1 MKYCQKCGAEL
12 KDEDVFCPKCGHN
25 TNESVKAEVVDKP
38 AKKRDDSLMVV
49 AEVFCIICTVL
60 AGFAIIP
67 LCWMILISRRR
78 KRIICMNNFCLE
90 IKHIDNKTGA
100 IYGILHTPHGDC
112 EVPMFM
118 PVGTLAT
125 VKSLSPEELHDM
137 GAGVILAN
145 TYHLSIRPGADL
157 VAKAGG
163 LHKFMNWDGPIL
175 TDSGGFQVFS
185 LAENRK
191 ISEEGVHFKN
201 EYTKKSTERTLRWA
215 KRGLEAH
222 KREDQALFGIVQ
234 GGDYED
240 LRKMCAAELSKMDF
254 PGYSIGG
261 TSIGEP
267 KDVCFRMIDYA
278 VKYLPQDKPRYLM
291 GVGSIDYLLGGIARG
306 IDMFDCVLPTRL
318 ARHGALITHT
328 GRVNIRDAK
337 YKEDFTPLDSQCD
350 CYCCKN
356 YTKAYLRHLYV
367 CDEIFGKR
375 LLSIHNIRFLINLM
389 EGAREAIKEDRF
401 EEYMNITLAAF
412 GDARGF

>member
-1 MKYCQKCGAEL
+1 MKDFY
-12 KDEDVFCPKCGHN
+12 
-25 TNESVKAEVVDKP
+25 
-38 AKKRDDSLMVV
+38 
-49 AEVFCIICTVL
+49 
-60 AGFAIIP
+60 
-67 LCWMILISRRR
+67 
-78 KRIICMNNFCLE
+78 LE
-90 IKHIDNKTGA
+90 IKHIDKQTGA
-100 IYGILHTPHGDC
+100 RYGILHTPHGDV

-145 TYHLSIRPGADL
+145 TYHLSIRPGADI

-185 LAENRK
+185 LAEKRK
-191 ISEEGVHFKN
+191 IKEEGVEFKN
-201 EYTKKSTERTLRWA
+201 HLNGDKLFFSPEVAIDIQEKLGADIIMSFDECIPYPSDYEYTKKSTERTLRWA

-234 GGDYED
+234 GGDYEV
-240 LRKMCAAELSKMDF
+240 LRKMCAEELAKMDF

-267 KDVCFRMIDYA
+267 KEVCFRMIDYA
-278 VKYLPQDKPRYLM
+278 VKYLPKDKPRYLM

-318 ARHGALITHT
+318 ARHGAIITHS
-328 GRVNIRDAK
+328 GRVNIRDAQ
-337 YKEDFTPLDSQCD
+337 YKEDFSKLDDKCD

-389 EGAREAIKEDRF
+389 EEARKAIQEDRF
-401 EEYMNITLAAF
+401 SDFMNVTIAAF
-412 GDARGF
+412 GDERGF